1 MIKLIMTKM
10 TKMISIIVETM
21 KFTIVIGYHKPQF
34 DSNRSARIMLV
45 NGLCY

>member
-34 DSNRSARIMLV
+34 GSNRTVHVSCL
-45 NGLCY
+45 